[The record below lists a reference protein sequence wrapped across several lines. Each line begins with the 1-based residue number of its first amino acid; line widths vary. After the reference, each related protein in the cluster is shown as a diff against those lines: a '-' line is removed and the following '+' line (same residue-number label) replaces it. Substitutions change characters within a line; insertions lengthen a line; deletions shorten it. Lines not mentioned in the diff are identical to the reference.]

1 MLRGLSGVLRVVAKE
16 EQSAV
21 DLRMKGLHP
30 AVHHLGESR
39 EIGDLLHG
47 DACGGDRLGGA
58 SGGEEFDTEFMEAA
72 GEVDEAGLV
81 GDREE
86 GALDFH
92 EGKVFVLTRHA

>member
-1 MLRGLSGVLRVVAKE
+1 MLGIVTQMQKA
-16 EQSAV
+16 AV
-21 DLRMKGLHP
+21 DLRVKGLHA

-39 EIGDLLHG
+39 KIGDLLHR
-47 DACGGDRLGGA
+47 DAGGGDRLGGA

-92 EGKVFVLTRHA
+92 EGKGFVLTRHA